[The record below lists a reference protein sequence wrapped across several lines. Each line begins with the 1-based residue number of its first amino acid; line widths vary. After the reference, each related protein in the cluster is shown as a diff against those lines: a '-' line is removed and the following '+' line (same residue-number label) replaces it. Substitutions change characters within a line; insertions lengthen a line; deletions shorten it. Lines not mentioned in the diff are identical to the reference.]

1 MFERIAKV
9 AHNNRANCVRSPK
22 AVSPLPRGA
31 TSDTTT
37 CTHTTAHTIPVHLPG
52 RFTEIRLTLR
62 VYVQAEW
69 LGHYGSNRAKSVELV
84 LRLSNRSRLR
94 IGDQNRIHRD
104 RSCRGAPVQL

>member
-1 MFERIAKV
+1 MLERIDNV
-9 AHNNRANCVRSPK
+9 AHDSKANCVRSPK

-31 TSDTTT
+31 ISDTTT

-69 LGHYGSNRAKSVELV
+69 LGHYGSNRAKSLELV
-84 LRLSNRSRLR
+84 LRLSSRSRRR
-94 IGDQNRIHRD
+94 IGEQTGIHPD
-104 RSCRGAPVQL
+104 M